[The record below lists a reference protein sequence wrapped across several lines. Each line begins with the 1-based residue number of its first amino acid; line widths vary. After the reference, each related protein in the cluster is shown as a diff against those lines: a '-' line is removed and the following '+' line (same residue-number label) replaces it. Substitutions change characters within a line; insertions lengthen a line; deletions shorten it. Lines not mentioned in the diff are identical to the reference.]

1 MEILYLIGSM
11 GGGGAEKVM
20 STMINFF
27 HETYDQKLL
36 TYSPDTVYTVKSEHE
51 IIDYKSS
58 PNKLKNLAGFIN
70 NLKII
75 KQNKE
80 SRKVCVSFLEVPN
93 IMNVMTK
100 ARDCK
105 SVISVR
111 SLTSENIKHLRGIRY
126 AVLKSLLRI
135 TYPRAD
141 KVVAVSKEVKEDLV
155 NNFGVPARKIEVINN
170 PINFEKINAL
180 KLLPIEHHENE
191 IFSKKTVLHCG
202 RFTEAKGHWYLIKA
216 FKKVIESGQDVNLVL
231 LGDGELKE
239 KAEKLADELG
249 LEDFV
254 YILGYKK
261 NPYQYLYRGDV
272 FIYTSL
278 WEGFPNAVLDAMAC
292 GNAIISSDCRS
303 GIMEILDPDE
313 CSINSEAYQNVQYG
327 VLGPRFERKMDFSS
341 EIGSRE
347 IELAKRLSEIL
358 SNTEEMN
365 QLKAIAENRA
375 NDFSIEVIMKQ
386 WQSVIEGVV

>member
-1 MEILYLIGSM
+1 
-11 GGGGAEKVM
+11 
-20 STMINFF
+20 
-27 HETYDQKLL
+27 
-36 TYSPDTVYTVKSEHE
+36 
-51 IIDYKSS
+51 
-58 PNKLKNLAGFIN
+58 
-70 NLKII
+70 
-75 KQNKE
+75 
-80 SRKVCVSFLEVPN
+80 
-93 IMNVMTK
+93 
-100 ARDCK
+100 
-105 SVISVR
+105 
-111 SLTSENIKHLRGIRY
+111 
-126 AVLKSLLRI
+126 
-135 TYPRAD
+135 AD